1 MHGMQPYFL
10 QGASARNGEDVKLL
24 PEKHAVYAIHWHA
37 DDSGRLETCKV
48 EAYVWAP
55 ESRTFDEDG
64 KVGEQPTLGVKTAM
78 IRGNGFEFELIS
90 PLPGERILSRFLET
104 RGEGIYRLAFAVKDI
119 EQAIAQF
126 RSKGASVI
134 EARASTAADPN
145 SKIAFTHPKAL
156 KGVMLELVER

>member
-1 MHGMQPYFL
+1 MEAKFVNV
-10 QGASARNGEDVKLL
+10 AIAVKDID
-24 PEKHAVYAIHWHA
+24 EAIKVYGDIL
-37 DDSGRLETCKV
+37 GTKL
-48 EAYVWAP
+48 
-55 ESRTFDEDG
+55 DG
-64 KVGEQPTLGVKTAM
+64 KVNEQPALGIKTAM
-78 IRGNGFEFELIS
+78 IRGSGFEFELVS
-90 PLPGERILSRFLET
+90 PLPGERVLTRFLET

-134 EARASTAADPN
+134 EATASTSRGPH